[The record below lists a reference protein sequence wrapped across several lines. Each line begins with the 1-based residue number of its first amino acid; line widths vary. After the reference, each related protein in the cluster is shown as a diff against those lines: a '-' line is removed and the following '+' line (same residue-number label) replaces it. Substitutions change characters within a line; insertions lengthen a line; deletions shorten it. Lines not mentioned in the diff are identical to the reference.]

1 MKNGLINNK
10 NNEYIVLKKE
20 LYKKYGLS
28 KGLILQVL
36 TDNGGTF
43 IGSIGQ
49 LTDIIG
55 VITSESVKVRMNELV
70 NDGVVQK
77 QRVNGDVKQ
86 IHSHNGTR
94 RDVAQ
99 KKNAGKRAKDSAKTG
114 GNQKGQITTKEKV
127 YDRRREKNARQHR
140 TCSNAVYFK

>member
-20 LYKKYGLS
+20 LYKRYGLS
-28 KGLILQVL
+28 KALILQVL

-77 QRVNGDVKQ
+77 QRVNGMSNKYTLTMGPEEMLHKRRMPESVKKIVQ
-86 IHSHNGTR
+86 RLEEI
-94 RDVAQ
+94 
-99 KKNAGKRAKDSAKTG
+99 K
-114 GNQKGQITTKEKV
+114 KEK
-127 YDRRREKNARQHR
+127 
-140 TCSNAVYFK
+140 

>member
-1 MKNGLINNK
+1 MSHCFKEVVMKNGLINKK

-20 LYKKYGLS
+20 LYKRYGLS

-77 QRVNGDVKQ
+77 QRVNGLSNKYTLTMEPEEMLNKRKIPESVKKIVQ
-86 IHSHNGTR
+86 RLEEI
-94 RDVAQ
+94 
-99 KKNAGKRAKDSAKTG
+99 K
-114 GNQKGQITTKEKV
+114 KEK
-127 YDRRREKNARQHR
+127 
-140 TCSNAVYFK
+140 